1 MNHVPWWLYAI
12 IIYFVYDDL
21 WFSEEE
27 TPLLHYILV
36 VLLIIPT
43 FLLSIGQS
51 KVLQE
56 SIRIVMDR
64 LKEKLPFLR

>member
-43 FLLSIGQS
+43 FLLSIGQG